1 MRSAPTFAAA
11 ALGGLLALAGA
22 AWAALAGGVWVPAAA
37 PAAGWLA
44 SSALV
49 TAWVSRRERAQRAL
63 LMNLF
68 ARSVNETVA
77 EALWAQRDAFLDG
90 GRPRPQ
96 RVQAT
101 VLFADVRGSTALGEK
116 LPPLVFMDWLNDF
129 MEAMAEAVLAHG
141 GIVDDYFGDGL
152 KADFG
157 VPIPR
162 ATDSEVAADA
172 AAAVRC
178 ALALEAALARL
189 NASWRERGLPPGAM
203 RVGICTGTATA
214 GSIGSSD
221 RLKYT
226 VVGDIVNVA
235 ARLESFD
242 GAEHDFALRPCR
254 ILVADATRAR
264 LGEAFQTRRLGEFR
278 LKGKDEVVAVHEVL
292 GASGGAGPG
301 CAKA

>member
-1 MRSAPTFAAA
+1 
-11 ALGGLLALAGA
+11 
-22 AWAALAGGVWVPAAA
+22 
-37 PAAGWLA
+37 
-44 SSALV
+44 
-49 TAWVSRRERAQRAL
+49 
-63 LMNLF
+63 
-68 ARSVNETVA
+68 
-77 EALWAQRDAFLDG
+77 
-90 GRPRPQ
+90 
-96 RVQAT
+96 
-101 VLFADVRGSTALGEK
+101 
-116 LPPLVFMDWLNDF
+116 MDWLNDF

-162 ATDSEVAADA
+162 ATDAEVAADA

-189 NASWRERGLPPGAM
+189 NASWRERGLPRGAM

-292 GASGGAGPG
+292 GANGGAGPG
-301 CAKA
+301 CAEA